1 VPSSFGEGDEV
12 LEVAVAYRIVLLAE
26 NELTPEEVATVTSL
40 HEGDELSVYLLMPAR
55 ESHHGLAAA
64 LDDLLRGR
72 VKEAWRDIE
81 EPDTDSPMGQPLRR
95 SVDLLTGAKV
105 EADGRLVAGDPV
117 RALRSAVADHRADE
131 VVVLNPPHI
140 VEESLRRDWAARA
153 RHAVGVPVLRIIAHA
168 D

>member
-1 VPSSFGEGDEV
+1 M
-12 LEVAVAYRIVLLAE
+12 AYRMVLLAE
-26 NELTPEEVATVTSL
+26 NELTPEEVAMVTSL
-40 HEGDELSVYLLMPAR
+40 HEGDEQSVYLLMPAR

-64 LDDLLRGR
+64 LDDLLLGR
-72 VKEAWRDIE
+72 LKEAWRDVE
-81 EPDTDSPMGQPLRR
+81 EPATDSPMAQPLRR

-117 RALRSAVADHRADE
+117 RAVRSAVADHRADE

-140 VEESLRRDWAARA
+140 VEESLRRDWASRA
-153 RHAVGVPVLRIIAHA
+153 RHAVGVPVLRLIAHA